1 METNISEMIE
11 QFEYY
16 FKKNG
21 LWDIVVYDQTCFRD
35 LLEIIKALNRENQSL
50 KSENEKLRGNYKY
63 NLKVIELINMLTKP
77 TIQEDMNFYR

>member
-1 METNISEMIE
+1 METNILEMIE

-35 LLEIIKALNRENQSL
+35 LLKIIKALNSENQSL
-50 KSENEKLRGNYKY
+50 RSKNGEFKEKYKY

-77 TIQEDMNFYR
+77 AIQENMNFYR